1 MANFEIVRAQRSQA
15 RLRLGLTGPS
25 GGGKT
30 WSSLLVAKGIVEA
43 LLAGGGVSGTIEGK
57 IGLIDTERKSA
68 QLYSHLVPF
77 DCIEME
83 APYSVDRYLA
93 ALRQFE
99 KAGYLVVVIDQV
111 THAWSGVGGLLEVAE
126 RLSKGQGQNSFN
138 AWATATP
145 EYQRFVDG
153 LLASPCHLICTMRQK
168 TKWELTEKQN
178 ASGRMVKSPTRI
190 GLAPEM
196 RAGFEYE
203 FTTLLGLSV
212 EGNVATCLKD
222 RSQVFGEIGEACGR
236 LDESWGRRLTAWLT
250 TGAVLTE
257 DPDLGPPLDRMA
269 AVAAAGTRR
278 INACQTGPDLARVF
292 EAVYREVR
300 RFREELE
307 RGVVDAELAG
317 IQRTYERAKAG
328 FPDLQAIYQRSAV
341 AGAAAGAAE
350 QAARKPAPD
359 GAQGLVDREAV
370 RRHGADLISAAL
382 GPEPPPAD
390 AFAGMKDDLPWQD
403 D

>member
-30 WSSLLVAKGIVEA
+30 WSSLLVAKGIVES
-43 LLAGGGVSGTIEGK
+43 LLAAGMPGTIEGK

-99 KAGYLVVVIDQV
+99 KAGYLVVIIDQV

-126 RLSKGQGQNSFN
+126 RASKGQGGNTFN

-153 LLASPCHLICTMRQK
+153 LLSSACHLICTMRQK

-222 RSQVFGEIGEACGR
+222 RSQVFGEIGASCGR

-257 DPDLGPPLDRMA
+257 DPDLGPPLERMQ
-269 AVAAAGTRR
+269 AVALAGIRR
-278 INACQTGPDLARVF
+278 INACSTGPDLARVF

-307 RGVVDAELAG
+307 RGVVDAELAT
-317 IQRTYERAKAG
+317 IQRAYEKAKAG
-328 FPDLQAIYQRSAV
+328 FPDLQSIYQKSA
-341 AGAAAGAAE
+341 AASAAAGAVE
-350 QAARKPAPD
+350 QAARKPAPG
-359 GAQGLVDREAV
+359 GAQALVDQEAV
-370 RRHGADLISAAL
+370 RRHGSDLISAAV

-390 AFAGMKDDLPWQD
+390 AFADMTDDLPWKD
-403 D
+403 